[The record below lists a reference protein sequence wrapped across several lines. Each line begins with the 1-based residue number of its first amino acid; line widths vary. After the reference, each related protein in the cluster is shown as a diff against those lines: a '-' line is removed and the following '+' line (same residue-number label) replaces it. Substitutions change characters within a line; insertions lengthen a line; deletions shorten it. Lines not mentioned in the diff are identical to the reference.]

1 MADSDSNADLPYHG
15 VLIYDGEC
23 PFCSAAASALRR
35 VHGVGA
41 IPWYDEPAQELLAA
55 QFEEVPF
62 ALVFVDNDEGRVYA
76 GRAAA
81 SELCERAGLPV
92 LVRDIVGE
100 NYESIADAI
109 NTVVGGERDPDPYH
123 DTYPLAPEAAE
134 RFEALAAAADST
146 HVVTV
151 D

>member
-1 MADSDSNADLPYHG
+1 MSDPNRREYHG

-35 VHGVGA
+35 VRGVGA
-41 IPWYDEPAQELLAA
+41 IPWYDDPAQEFLKA

-62 ALVFVDNDEGRVYA
+62 ALVFVDHDEGRVYA

-92 LVRDIVGE
+92 LVQDIVGE

-109 NTVVGGERDPDPYH
+109 GTVVGQDREVDPYH
-123 DTYPLAPEAAE
+123 DTYPLSDAAE
-134 RFEALAAAADST
+134 ERYPALAANAGSMPLAVSD
-146 HVVTV
+146 
-151 D
+151 

>member
-1 MADSDSNADLPYHG
+1 MVDPDDLEYHG

-35 VHGVGA
+35 IRGVGA
-41 IPWYDEPAQELLAA
+41 IPWYDEPAQEFLAA

-62 ALVFVDNDEGRVYA
+62 ALVFVDYEEERVYA

-92 LVRDIVGE
+92 LVQDIVGE

-109 NTVVGGERDPDPYH
+109 GTVVGQDRDPDPYH
-123 DTYPLAPEAAE
+123 DTYLLSTDAKGQYPSISANAGSMPLAVS
-134 RFEALAAAADST
+134 D
-146 HVVTV
+146 
-151 D
+151 